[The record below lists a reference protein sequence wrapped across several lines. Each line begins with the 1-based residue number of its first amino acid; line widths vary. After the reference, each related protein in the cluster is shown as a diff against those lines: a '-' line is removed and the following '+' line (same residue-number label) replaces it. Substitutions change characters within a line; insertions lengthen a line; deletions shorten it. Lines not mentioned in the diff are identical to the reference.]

1 MTRECPLR
9 CPGCYA
15 YDDAHLGGTT
25 NLRQLRD
32 FKGQELIDK
41 VLEIVDRERPLHLS
55 LVGGDPLVRHRE
67 MEELVPAIIGRGVHV
82 QLVTSAFRPLPAAWG
97 TMDKL
102 NVVVSIDGLAPEH
115 DARRA
120 PATYERILKNIEGQ
134 SITIHST
141 IVSQMVQRAGYLDE
155 FLAFWTP
162 RAEIRKVWF
171 SLFTPQVG
179 DQLEEM
185 LTWDQR
191 CQVVAELL
199 ELRGRY
205 PKLDMAPGMIKEYLT
220 PPRSPSECVFSQT
233 TRTISADL
241 RTSIEPCQFGGN
253 PDCSTCGCIAS
264 AGLKAITSHKL
275 GGVVPVGAI
284 FRASLAVGRVMG
296 GRRKAAGPAGGGGLT
311 QISPAPARE

>member
-1 MTRECPLR
+1 MR

-15 YDDAHLGGTT
+15 YDDAHLGGGT

-41 VLEIVDRERPLHLS
+41 VLEIVDRDRPLHLS
-55 LVGGDPLVRHRE
+55 IVGGDPLVRHRE
-67 MEELVPAIIGRGVHV
+67 MEELVPAVIGRGIHV

-115 DARRA
+115 DVRRA
-120 PATYERILKNIEGQ
+120 PATYERILKNIVGQ
-134 SITIHST
+134 RITVHST
-141 IVSQMVQRAGYLDE
+141 ITSQMVQRPGYLEE
-155 FLAFWTP
+155 FLKFWTP
-162 RAEIRKVWF
+162 RQEIRKVWF
-171 SLFTPQVG
+171 SLFTPQIG

-185 LTWDQR
+185 LTDEQR
-191 CQVVAELL
+191 RQVVAELL
-199 ELRGRY
+199 DLRVRY
-205 PKLDMAPGMIKEYLT
+205 PKLDMAAGLIKEYLT
-220 PPRSPSECVFSQT
+220 PPQSPADCVFSQT

-264 AGLKAITSHKL
+264 AGLKAIADYKL
-275 GGVVPVGAI
+275 AGFIPVGAI
-284 FRASLAVGRVMG
+284 FRASLAIGRVVG
-296 GRRKAAGPAGGGGLT
+296 GERKSDRPLAGGLT
-311 QISPAPARE
+311 QIQPAPTRD